1 MGFDPTQIGM
11 RYHQHLSTIFAQ
23 ARAEGVV
30 ADIDPNILTV
40 FFFSFYN
47 GLLITY
53 GKDWSMVPGEL
64 IRQAILRLLG
74 SPAA

>member
-1 MGFDPTQIGM
+1 M